1 MADLFVGF
9 YSAKTAGADPTEEAA
24 EGEDHSAP
32 ADGESGEAAIGG
44 EEMMGGEAA
53 PGVEEMMG
61 GAPAAGGEPSEQE
74 ALQELAMALQELGI
88 SPEELLAGLA
98 GGGEMGGGAEMAAA
112 PMADPMAAPKMA
124 AAAELKTI
132 GAAVSEFKRSGNF
145 EIKEARTKRSRQLRD
160 IMKAHVRELT
170 SR

>member
-1 MADLFVGF
+1 
-9 YSAKTAGADPTEEAA
+9 
-24 EGEDHSAP
+24 
-32 ADGESGEAAIGG
+32 
-44 EEMMGGEAA
+44 
-53 PGVEEMMG
+53 MMG
-61 GAPAAGGEPSEQE
+61 GAPEAGGEPSEQE

-88 SPEELLAGLA
+88 SPEELLAGLT
-98 GGGEMGGGAEMAAA
+98 GGGEMGGMGGGAEMAAA

>member
-1 MADLFVGF
+1 
-9 YSAKTAGADPTEEAA
+9 
-24 EGEDHSAP
+24 
-32 ADGESGEAAIGG
+32 
-44 EEMMGGEAA
+44 
-53 PGVEEMMG
+53 
-61 GAPAAGGEPSEQE
+61 
-74 ALQELAMALQELGI
+74 MALQELGI
-88 SPEELLAGLA
+88 SPEELLAGLS
-98 GGGEMGGGAEMAAA
+98 GGGGAPGAA
-112 PMADPMAAPKMA
+112 PAGPEAGGAPMMPEPKMA